1 MNKRVV
7 RILLVIINIVLITAL
22 IHLNEMNS

>member
-22 IHLNEMNS
+22 IHLSEMNS